1 MMQLKMYL
9 SAVHRKSRLAAVKL
23 DVSCFRTVSN
33 AKCSNPFAFYMLFTC
48 ILPECSNC
56 KFSFA
61 KEMVK
66 KRIMLYY
73 NFICDLLRV
82 FFLLTLLIGLNLFEF
97 RWIYLFI
104 A

>member
-56 KFSFA
+56 IFSFA
-61 KEMVK
+61 KEIVK

-73 NFICDLLRV
+73 NFICDLLRP
-82 FFLLTLLIGLNLFEF
+82 FIFINPFNWLEF
-97 RWIYLFI
+97 IWIQVDLFI
-104 A
+104 